1 MVRGIVA
8 IARELG
14 VLTVAEGIED
24 EATMSLL
31 PSTSV
36 DYAQGYLIGRARAAR
51 LDAG

>member
-24 EATMSLL
+24 EATLEPGHATTASTTPRAISSAGPARWPE
-31 PSTSV
+31 PS
-36 DYAQGYLIGRARAAR
+36 
-51 LDAG
+51 